1 VFRLSPDGRTLTMS
15 ATIKSPKLPKPLTY
29 TITFSR

>member
-1 VFRLSPDGRTLTMS
+1 MSADGRTLTLN

-29 TITFSR
+29 TITFGR